1 MKRLITLAA
10 LVLSIVACKKEAPAS
25 NYTADNL
32 GSTYWDGMDKTENV
46 QEAKELSCELYLYE
60 EGKAELSFTYSRM
73 TKAMF
78 IEMAKL
84 SGTWSVKNGKL
95 ALRLTKDE
103 NDMVDDLPWT
113 LTGLF
118 LDEPT
123 DEVER
128 MMLEIPNRGTV
139 LLIGHKFIK
148 IPIPLEPDPLEG
160 GHD

>member
-1 MKRLITLAA
+1 MKKLITLAA

-25 NYTADNL
+25 NYTADDL
-32 GSTYWDGMDKTENV
+32 GSTIWGGESKIENV
-46 QEAKELSCELYLYE
+46 LESKELSCEIYLYE
-60 EGKAELSFTYSRM
+60 EGKTEMNFSYSMM

-78 IEMAKL
+78 IETAKL

-103 NDMVDDLPWT
+103 NDMINDLPWT

-118 LDEPT
+118 LGEPT
-123 DEVER
+123 DDVKK
-128 MMLEIPNRGTV
+128 MMLEIPDRGSV